1 MSAWLEWL
9 SDAVGEALAAGESGA
24 FLAWMREGGARGAA
38 GALGL
43 RASEEELRWLAT
55 RLGLEVWNRVP
66 LPANRFRPAPLPRPE
81 RNDPCPCGSGA
92 KYKRCCGV
100 AGPALPEIDAADLWL
115 LVVDRLPGTELAAL
129 AASGAVPPAVLTE
142 VAARFLAAAGGEATL
157 ALLAPFVDTAGALD
171 ARHEELLEPLTEAV
185 LSLPRKADRR
195 RWVERLRRELP
206 PALTPAFELGLA
218 AHALEA
224 GDAAA
229 AREAFARAGERA
241 AAHPGAAAL
250 EVQLLAAEG
259 RLAEARARAA
269 RADAELR
276 RAGYPEDEPP
286 RSFHRRAADD
296 PEAALAVFFNAAEP
310 AQIEELAALLPA
322 FASRELPAYEVAE
335 EARSN
340 PDARLDARLVTPES
354 LLALEAEWEGVWPLR
369 RPEGTSLRSPD
380 DEDAW
385 VEADAAR
392 WLGFLARHPE
402 AGDSLRILDDL
413 ARAVAALEQAGSA
426 WFDER
431 LLAPLTDRAEAIV
444 GPLLAARP
452 GAALP
457 WGEPE
462 NRPARRLLVDRA
474 YRLHRRGEPAAA
486 AAALARLLEL
496 DPEDGQELRGDLLTW
511 RLALGED
518 AAVLALAERL
528 ADDELPEVVWGR
540 VLALLRSGRAA
551 AAEGA
556 LARALAVRPRVA
568 GYLLAEDPD
577 SPDGEEEDGPH
588 GAGCGCGHD
597 HDHAGGEPGPDGEE
611 GAEDGDG
618 IAHGSPL
625 EAWVYATEARPLW
638 AATDGALAWLAARAE
653 AAAG

>member
-24 FLAWMREGGARGAA
+24 FLAWMREEGARGAA

-92 KYKRCCGV
+92 KHKRCCGV

-115 LVVDRLPGTELAAL
+115 LVVDRLGSAGLAEL
-129 AASGAVPPAVLTE
+129 AASGAVPPAILAE
-142 VAARFLAAAGGEATL
+142 VAGRFLAAAGSEATL
-157 ALLAPFVDTAGALD
+157 ALLEPFVATAGALD

-185 LSLPRKADRR
+185 LSLSRKADRR
-195 RWVERLRRELP
+195 CWVERLRRELP
-206 PALTPAFELGLA
+206 PVLAPAFELGLA

-224 GDAAA
+224 GDGVA
-229 AREAFARAGERA
+229 AREAFARAGARA
-241 AAHPGAAAL
+241 VTHPGAAAL

-259 RLAEARARAA
+259 RLDEARERAA

-286 RSFHRRAADD
+286 RSFHRRAAGD
-296 PEAALAVFFNAAEP
+296 PQAAMALFWNAAEP
-310 AQIEELAALLPA
+310 AQIEALAALLPA

-340 PDARLDARLVTPES
+340 PDAQPDARPDTRLLTPEP
-354 LLALEAEWEGVWPLR
+354 LLALEAEWARVWPLG
-369 RPEGTSLRSPD
+369 RPEGTALRAAD

-385 VEADAAR
+385 VEGAAAR
-392 WLGFLARHPE
+392 WLAFLARHPE

-426 WFDER
+426 WFDEK
-431 LLAPLTDRAEAIV
+431 LLAPLTERAGAIV
-444 GPLLAARP
+444 DAALDGLDRKS
-452 GAALP
+452 GATLP

-474 YRLHRRGEPAAA
+474 YRLHRRGERAAA
-486 AAALARLLEL
+486 TAALARLLEL
-496 DPEDGQELRGDLLTW
+496 DPEDGQELRGDLVTW
-511 RLALGED
+511 RLALGENE
-518 AAVLALAERL
+518 AVLALAGRL

-540 VLALLRSGRAA
+540 VLGALRLGRAGD
-551 AAEGA
+551 AEAA
-556 LARALAVRPRVA
+556 LARALAVRPLVA
-568 GYLLAEDPD
+568 AYLLAEDPEP
-577 SPDGEEEDGPH
+577 PDDEEDAP
-588 GAGCGCGHD
+588 HD
-597 HDHAGGEPGPDGEE
+597 HDHSHDHGEWDEDDEDGEDGE
-611 GAEDGDG
+611 GL
-618 IAHGSPL
+618 AHGSPL
-625 EAWVYATEARPLW
+625 EAWVYAAEARPLW
-638 AATDGALAWLAARAE
+638 AATEGALAWLAARAGN
-653 AAAG
+653 AAG